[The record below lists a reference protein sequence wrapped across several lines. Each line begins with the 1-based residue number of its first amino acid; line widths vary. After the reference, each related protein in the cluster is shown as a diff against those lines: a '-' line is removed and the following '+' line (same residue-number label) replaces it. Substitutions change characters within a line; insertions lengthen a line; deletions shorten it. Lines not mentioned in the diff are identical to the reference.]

1 MGYDRTEIVLR
12 ADNFQIFDDLVAHL
26 CKLYRDTALFQG
38 PDQRTQYRA
47 CGNVD
52 GKHGRKIEDHGPDSR
67 RGTVDEND
75 DLAAD
80 VLRIEVEPRARA
92 AHDQRPWRFAGTRI
106 SRTTDE
112 VPRGRFASEDDD
124 DRS

>member
-26 CKLYRDTALFQG
+26 CKLYGDAALFQG
-38 PDQRTQYRA
+38 PDQRPQDRA
-47 CGNVD
+47 RGNVN
-52 GKHGRKIEDHGPDSR
+52 GKNGRKIEDHGPDPARS
-67 RGTVDEND
+67 TVDEND

-80 VLRIEVEPRARA
+80 VLRIEVEPGARA
-92 AHDQRPWRFAGTRI
+92 AHDQCPGRFAGTRI

-112 VPRGRFASEDDD
+112 VPRGRFASED
-124 DRS
+124 